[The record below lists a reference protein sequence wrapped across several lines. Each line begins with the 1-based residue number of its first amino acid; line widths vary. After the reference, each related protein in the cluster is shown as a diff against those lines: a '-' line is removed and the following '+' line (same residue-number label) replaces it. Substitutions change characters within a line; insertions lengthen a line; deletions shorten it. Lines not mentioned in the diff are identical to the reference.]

1 MAKTDWHA
9 IAELFAIEQEKTGIS
24 AKDWCEANG
33 YNYQSARRYL
43 KVRRQASAQK
53 KTAQNKQRTSEK
65 TAQKKMRKPDAQVK
79 KPDHQKERDEKKS
92 DPAEPIE
99 LDAGHVESPQKP
111 KRPLTS
117 TVFKPGNRAAVKH
130 SGYAKY
136 FDRPEYF
143 ADAAEF
149 SLWDEL
155 QFTRARVLSVTKNMR
170 RIQTDLDRETDP
182 QIKVDLYKRLAMIEQ
197 ALDRNIARV
206 ESLER
211 SISNIQV
218 NQQQVPKIEA
228 DTTRIREDTKRIQA
242 ATQKLTIETV
252 QLSREENGDVTPMD
266 TVMGELQTE
275 GSGDLMSG
283 QA

>member
-9 IAELFAIEQEKTGIS
+9 IAELFAIEQEKSGIS
-24 AKDWCEANG
+24 AKDWCDANG

-43 KVRRQASAQK
+43 KGRRQNTAQK
-53 KTAQNKQRTSEK
+53 KSAQSKQRTSEK
-65 TAQKKMRKPDAQVK
+65 TAQKKMRKADAQIRK
-79 KPDHQKERDEKKS
+79 ADHQNIQHEQKLDQLDQIAS
-92 DPAEPIE
+92 DPAPV
-99 LDAGHVESPQKP
+99 DKTDKA
-111 KRPLTS
+111 KRKWPCNT
-117 TVFKPGNRAAVKH
+117 FERGNRAAVKH

-136 FDRPEYF
+136 FDKPEYF
-143 ADAAEF
+143 EDAAEL

-170 RIQTDLDRETDP
+170 RIQTDLEKETDP

-283 QA
+283 LE

>member
-1 MAKTDWHA
+1 MGKTDWNA

-24 AKDWCEANG
+24 AKDWCDANG

-43 KVRRQASAQK
+43 KTRGQLEQQK
-53 KTAQNKQRTSEK
+53 KTAQ
-65 TAQKKMRKPDAQVK
+65 TAQKKMRKPEKSAQK
-79 KPDHQKERDEKKS
+79 TMRKSSAQTPSSNHQKGHDEKKLNQ
-92 DPAEPIE
+92 PCE
-99 LDAGHVESPQKP
+99 DAPDEGVVDKTDKA
-111 KRPLTS
+111 KRPLPRTI
-117 TVFKPGNRAAVKH
+117 FKPGNKAAVKH

-136 FDRPEYF
+136 FDKPEYF
-143 ADAAEF
+143 EDAAEL

-170 RIQTDLDRETDP
+170 RCQTDLEKETDP

-228 DTTRIREDTKRIQA
+228 DTVRVKADTKRIQA
-242 ATQKLTIETV
+242 ATQKLTVETA
-252 QLSREENGDVTPMD
+252 QLSRQENGDVTPMD
-266 TVMGELQTE
+266 EL
-275 GSGDLMSG
+275 SLIHI
-283 QA
+283 